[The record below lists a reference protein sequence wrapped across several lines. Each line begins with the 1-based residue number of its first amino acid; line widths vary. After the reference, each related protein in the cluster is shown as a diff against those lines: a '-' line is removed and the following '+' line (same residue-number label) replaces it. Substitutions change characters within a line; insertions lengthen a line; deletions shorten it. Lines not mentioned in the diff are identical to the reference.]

1 VNIVKAEDKSDIM
14 ERVIAL
20 GDLGKL
26 SPEERTEYYL
36 AVCKSVGLNPLTK
49 PFDYIPLGGKLTL
62 YANRSA
68 TDQLRTIHKVS
79 LTIVSREMV
88 GDCYIV
94 TARAT
99 KGDGTSDESTGAV
112 AMGGLRGDA
121 LANAYMKAETKAK
134 RRVTLSA
141 CGLGMLDES
150 EVVDIPKREKE
161 FPQPVAVPFHMTEE
175 FMGLIR
181 QVKVLQASHGITND
195 QISEVIFREF
205 VKKNSKDLTKE
216 ELLKLISYLMDLNK
230 EEKNKEEE
238 KNGFDK
244 FEG

>member
-1 VNIVKAEDKSDIM
+1 
-14 ERVIAL
+14 
-20 GDLGKL
+20 
-26 SPEERTEYYL
+26 
-36 AVCKSVGLNPLTK
+36 
-49 PFDYIPLGGKLTL
+49 
-62 YANRSA
+62 
-68 TDQLRTIHKVS
+68 
-79 LTIVSREMV
+79 
-88 GDCYIV
+88 
-94 TARAT
+94 
-99 KGDGTSDESTGAV
+99 
-112 AMGGLRGDA
+112 
-121 LANAYMKAETKAK
+121 
-134 RRVTLSA
+134 
-141 CGLGMLDES
+141 
-150 EVVDIPKREKE
+150 
-161 FPQPVAVPFHMTEE
+161 MTEE